1 MANSRGDDVMEKEQ
15 ASVNYDRNVDE
26 LIKKINRLQKKLKR
40 YEDLAESL
48 RAATVI
54 DRSIYTGEEDG
65 EWLSIG
71 RDDYAR
77 IMEAL
82 SKMDLWKPWQH
93 TLQSRITK

>member
-1 MANSRGDDVMEKEQ
+1 MEKEQ

-26 LIKKINRLQKKLKR
+26 LIKKINRLEKKLKR
-40 YEDLAESL
+40 YEDLAEFV

-54 DRSIYTGEEDG
+54 DRSIYTGEDDG

-71 RDDYAR
+71 RDDYSR

>member
-1 MANSRGDDVMEKEQ
+1 MEEEQ
-15 ASVNYDRNVDE
+15 VSVIHDRSIDE
-26 LIKKINRLQKKLKR
+26 LIKQINRLQKKLQS
-40 YEDLAESL
+40 YETLAESV
-48 RAATVI
+48 RTATVI

-71 RDDYAR
+71 REDYAR

-82 SKMDLWKPWQH
+82 SKMDLWKPWQR